1 MYLVNDILQAVIR
14 RRSMVDR
21 HMPANPDFELTGTD
35 ISARDNV
42 SLAMATSN
50 LVNSLVVLR
59 DREMI
64 DDSEFL
70 RLVYRFA
77 GESVD
82 VDEMLARGKAAG
94 PPKVPGVNPV
104 VSKVDTTPSPAI
116 KTPALKDIVNVETGE
131 PKDPGQNAENQ

>member
-1 MYLVNDILQAVIR
+1 
-14 RRSMVDR
+14 
-21 HMPANPDFELTGTD
+21 MPANPDFELTGTD